1 MKQFVRL
8 PMKCNDHGYWRH
20 FFVSRESS
28 IMEYSGWMVGCIY
41 NLLGG
46 SMGTSSVLT
55 MALTSSDPG
64 STAIM
69 EARRLESGWN

>member
-8 PMKCNDHGYWRH
+8 PMKCNDYGYFGH
-20 FFVSRESS
+20 FFVSREST
-28 IMEYSGWMVGCIY
+28 IMDYSGCIY

-46 SMGTSSVLT
+46 SIGTSSVLT

-69 EARRLESGWN
+69 EARRLELG